1 MPSKPRVLTISV
13 LALACLALAM
23 PAAARSRT
31 TVVTSSAT
39 SVGNSVTIKSSG
51 GVTVVESSNSCSV
64 GVSGYLFQS
73 VVVFFSGGW
82 FTSTQSTTCP

>member
-1 MPSKPRVLTISV
+1 MPNKPRMLTISV
-13 LALACLALAM
+13 LALACLAFAM
-23 PAAARSRT
+23 PAGARSRT
-31 TVVTSSAT
+31 VVSNSVT

-51 GVTVVESSNSCSV
+51 GVTVAESSNSCSG

-82 FTSTQSTTCP
+82 FVSNQSTTCP